1 MSALTRK
8 KKEEKSRNMEVE
20 RVRCTLQERPKN
32 KNPDACRAAANR
44 E

>member
-1 MSALTRK
+1 MRAEGRNSSVGDAL
-8 KKEEKSRNMEVE
+8 
-20 RVRCTLQERPKN
+20 KN